1 MNVFG
6 SVSAVPSRQYMAAT
20 RIEAKGLDR
29 LVKDPAAALRRLGEQ
44 SLTSRTEAEAGRIQN
59 NTALQLTV
67 DRSLSAALM
76 QQSFEEAQPEAAK
89 FSGAEEREPSTA
101 TQKADEAAA
110 NEKTKTAPGELSREE
125 QKVVDELRARDR
137 EVRAHEQAHKSVGG
151 PYAGAISYSYQ
162 KGPDDRQY
170 AIGGSVPID
179 MSPESTPEATIA
191 KMRVVIAAA
200 LAPAEPSGP
209 DRAIAQAAQ
218 AQMMQATA
226 DARSERLAEMEAA
239 REASAPDR
247 ENDAASTVGQFAA
260 GRPDNPYG
268 VLGAIETTVF
278 GERSVEK
285 AA

>member
-1 MNVFG
+1 MFG

-29 LVKDPAAALRRLGEQ
+29 LVKNPAAALRRLGEQ
-44 SLTSRTEAEAGRIQN
+44 SLTPRTEAETGRAQN
-59 NTALQLTV
+59 NPALPLTV

-76 QQSFEEAQPEAAK
+76 RQSVEEAQLAPAEPAGVEQEEA
-89 FSGAEEREPSTA
+89 SAEK
-101 TQKADEAAA
+101 QKADEAAA

-226 DARSERLAEMEAA
+226 DARSERLAEAEAA

-247 ENDAASTVGQFAA
+247 ESDAASILGQYAA
-260 GRPDNPYG
+260 GQQDSPYA